1 MIEHLPIAARMIRNA
16 RREYGTRGTVR
27 LIACALERRDVIHT
41 PRRIQP

>member
-16 RREYGTRGTVR
+16 RQEYGTRGTVR
-27 LIACALERRDVIHT
+27 LVRCAIARRDVIHT